1 MKEVT
6 DADEIK
12 TLMKSKK
19 PVAIF
24 YYASWCPHCKVMHE
38 PWEAMEK
45 MSPDTE
51 FYKMESEDIP
61 DELGIGGYPHFV
73 YVKDGSVKKEVSGE
87 KGDDSMEKE
96 DRAKILKKELLG
108 GSRGGRRRTRARR
121 LRRTRRKVSG

>member
-6 DADEIK
+6 DADEIR

-24 YYASWCPHCKVMHE
+24 YYAAWCPHCKVMHE
-38 PWEAMEK
+38 PWEELEK
-45 MSPDTE
+45 SSSGTD

-61 DELGIGGYPHFV
+61 DELGISGYPHFV
-73 YVKDGSVKKEVSGE
+73 YVKDGKVKGTVSGE
-87 KGDDSMEKE
+87 MSKE
-96 DRAKILKKELLG
+96 DLKSKLLG